1 MKTCVQ
7 NFNFNANNSRLVYS
21 KYNDAISYNIIMFR
35 VIKTGTTKH
44 SPQEKL
50 RRVFVLEDGVPR
62 VVQQSLLL
70 LLLALDVALVK
81 LAVSLLSR
89 LDASSP
95 ELFVA
100 FVHILRMV
108 VIGIFIVK
116 TSFCA

>member
-1 MKTCVQ
+1 MYRDTK
-7 NFNFNANNSRLVYS
+7 
-21 KYNDAISYNIIMFR
+21 K
-35 VIKTGTTKH
+35 GTTKH

-50 RRVFVLEDGVPR
+50 RRVFVLEDGIPR

-70 LLLALDVALVK
+70 LLLALDVALVE

-100 FVHILRMV
+100 FVHILSMGVISLLLRSKRMRTDR
-108 VIGIFIVK
+108 IEQKIRF
-116 TSFCA
+116 F